1 MIDNNTKI
9 SEFEKWLQKSGFRF
23 DVRRTEKSIIE
34 SANNL
39 GIQLKSIFD
48 ESDPTKIQLLASEMI
63 VKRDKTGIDSIVDY
77 ENMISLLVCFIDY
90 LKRPV
95 LVQNAVST
103 KKRDKTKDSL
113 TVSYFL
119 SRFNMN
125 AVESLGY
132 HTFREAFDSISR
144 ILDQKPST
152 IKNMRDEYD
161 PYFDNGRVGWYQREM
176 SPSRREIYDLY
187 KANSEA
193 DVELVVKEILSYY
206 QNASKDTNEK
216 HRHKITIKKSD
227 MFHSLIIYY
236 VIRIIFFNLFINI
249 NSCYFRLGKY
259 ETCNEMLEKVDDENK
274 TIVYKLVGVDIMKPY
289 KNWTTT
295 LNVMPVGEGSLV
307 KWTFEFEK
315 QNENIPDPL
324 QYVEFMSIWSKN
336 VDAYLL
342 THD

>member
-1 MIDNNTKI
+1 MTY
-9 SEFEKWLQKSGFRF
+9 
-23 DVRRTEKSIIE
+23 
-34 SANNL
+34 A
-39 GIQLKSIFD
+39 D

-187 KANSEA
+187 KTNSEA

-216 HRHKITIKKSD
+216 HRHKITIKKTN
-227 MFHSLIIYY
+227 MREIQGK
-236 VIRIIFFNLFINI
+236 NI
-249 NSCYFRLGKY
+249 KKGGNRQCLRMNRHWRS
-259 ETCNEMLEKVDDENK
+259 
-274 TIVYKLVGVDIMKPY
+274 
-289 KNWTTT
+289 
-295 LNVMPVGEGSLV
+295 
-307 KWTFEFEK
+307 
-315 QNENIPDPL
+315 
-324 QYVEFMSIWSKN
+324 
-336 VDAYLL
+336 
-342 THD
+342 

>member
-216 HRHKITIKKSD
+216 HRHKITIKKTN
-227 MFHSLIIYY
+227 MREIQGK
-236 VIRIIFFNLFINI
+236 NI
-249 NSCYFRLGKY
+249 KKGGKG
-259 ETCNEMLEKVDDENK
+259 
-274 TIVYKLVGVDIMKPY
+274 I
-289 KNWTTT
+289 
-295 LNVMPVGEGSLV
+295 
-307 KWTFEFEK
+307 
-315 QNENIPDPL
+315 
-324 QYVEFMSIWSKN
+324 
-336 VDAYLL
+336 
-342 THD
+342 